1 HTIRLKTHLIDAG
14 ATLTAA
20 NPELARGLGQATA
33 RLGASISDPVLQQQA
48 AAARI
53 AREVGRE
60 AAVLAFNDVF
70 FLIGSLACIAF
81 VTVLAPWVM
90 NRLRGRNPLS
100 KELAFLE
107 TMRPGN
113 N

>member
-1 HTIRLKTHLIDAG
+1 V
-14 ATLTAA
+14 
-20 NPELARGLGQATA
+20 ARIA
-33 RLGASISDPVLQQQA
+33 QA
-48 AAARI
+48 AA
-53 AREVGRE
+53 RE

-81 VTVLAPWVM
+81 VVVLAPWLM

-100 KELAFLE
+100 KELALLE

-113 N
+113 K

>member
-1 HTIRLKTHLIDAG
+1 M
-14 ATLTAA
+14 
-20 NPELARGLGQATA
+20 GQATA
-33 RLGASISDPVLQQQA
+33 RFGATISDPALQQQA
-48 AAARI
+48 AGARI
-53 AREVGRE
+53 AREAGRE

-81 VTVLAPWVM
+81 VVVLAPWVM
-90 NRLRGRNPLS
+90 NRLCGHNPLS

-113 N
+113 K